1 MGGFLLL
8 VHLRSMGKIDWKK
21 VKTTIR
27 NWKPGEYIR
36 QTSIVV
42 IGVLITFVGSELVT
56 RCSEQKDIKSTMLL
70 IRDELK
76 SNRDQFEDVMSEFNK
91 DKRISTLLVEHDM
104 KFRMIPEDSLRQ
116 FGFVLGHFRVFS
128 CRRNAI
134 DLLKNSMLMQKISD
148 KEFLLSLIEVYET
161 LESFRTLI
169 TEYYDMK
176 GQAVNPF
183 HLSLTDEQ
191 FNSLLEGGYE
201 MWEIYLSDKTVRN
214 FMRTPME
221 YFHSSYKKSVEQEID
236 KMIQAIEQ
244 RYGAK

>member
-1 MGGFLLL
+1 
-8 VHLRSMGKIDWKK
+8 
-21 VKTTIR
+21 
-27 NWKPGEYIR
+27 
-36 QTSIVV
+36 
-42 IGVLITFVGSELVT
+42 
-56 RCSEQKDIKSTMLL
+56 MLL

-76 SNRDQFEDVMSEFNK
+76 SNQDQFEDVMSEFNK
-91 DKRISTLLVEHDM
+91 DKRISTLLMEHDM

-116 FGFVLGHFRVFS
+116 FGFILGHFRVFS
-128 CRRNAI
+128 CRRNAM

-148 KEFLLSLIEVYET
+148 KEFLLSLIEVYER

-201 MWEIYLSDKTVRN
+201 MWEIYLSDKTARN

-221 YFHSSYKKSVEQEID
+221 YFHSSYKKSVEQEIY
-236 KMIQAIEQ
+236 KMIRAIEQ
-244 RYGAK
+244 RYGTK

>member
-1 MGGFLLL
+1 MQLE
-8 VHLRSMGKIDWKK
+8 SMEKIDWNR
-21 VKTTIR
+21 VKTTVKK
-27 NWKPGEYIR
+27 WKPGDYVR

-70 IRDELK
+70 IRDELRNNK
-76 SNRDQFEDVMSEFNK
+76 DKFKGAISEFNN
-91 DKRISTLLVEHDM
+91 DERISTLLVEHDM
-104 KFRMIPEDSLRQ
+104 KFRTIPEDSLRQ
-116 FGFVLGHFRVFS
+116 FGFVLGHFRIFS
-128 CRRNAI
+128 YRRNAM

-161 LESFRTLI
+161 LEGFKTLI

-183 HLSLTDEQ
+183 HLTLTDEQ

-221 YFHSSYKKSVEQEID
+221 FFNSNYKISVEQEID
-236 KMIQAIEQ
+236 KMIRTIEEK
-244 RYGAK
+244 YGAK

>member
-1 MGGFLLL
+1 M
-8 VHLRSMGKIDWKK
+8 HSEDMEKIDWNR

-76 SNRDQFEDVMSEFNK
+76 SNQDQFEDVMSEFNK
-91 DKRISTLLVEHDM
+91 DKRISTLLMEHDM

-128 CRRNAI
+128 CRRNAM

-148 KEFLLSLIEVYET
+148 KEFLLSLIEVYER

-183 HLSLTDEQ
+183 HL

-236 KMIQAIEQ
+236 KMIRAIEQ
-244 RYGAK
+244 RYGTK